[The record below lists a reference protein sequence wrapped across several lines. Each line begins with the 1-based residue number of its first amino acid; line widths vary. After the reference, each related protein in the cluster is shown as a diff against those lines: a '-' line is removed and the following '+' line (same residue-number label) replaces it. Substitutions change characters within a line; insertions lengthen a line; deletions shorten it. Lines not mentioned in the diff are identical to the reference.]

1 MEERIKEY
9 LIGQYGDKCCALDEL
24 SEGLIELGFLMEN
37 ANDVPIRCLPGLY
50 NDIKSCWSYVLRL
63 SKKHSG

>member
-9 LIGQYGDKCCALDEL
+9 LIGQYGDKCNALDEL

-37 ANDVPIRCLPGLY
+37 ANDVPIRCLPGLLQRHKELLELCFKT
-50 NDIKSCWSYVLRL
+50 I
-63 SKKHSG
+63 